1 MSADQISDDEARG
14 AQEGGEEK
22 PEETPGQAA
31 ILKRRPRLGGGGG
44 LPQGVLPRP
53 GGGLGVARTPG
64 KADSSSSGLIERKGP
79 STMVLSAINMKIP
92 EMLLDPPEAPDGV
105 ETPAQSEE
113 VTQMT
118 ERTAQ
123 LLGLMRESEQ
133 EDEDRPV
140 GRGGL
145 PEELFLTDEMANPNF
160 KKGDEAI
167 DELGWD
173 DKDKPEEV
181 TQQANMALAR
191 KLAGDRQRAAAVGID
206 SGEWGDLIDE
216 VGFDGAFEDNAPEP
230 IAPVDRPSGDLPSLS
245 EEEADAAFATLFGD
259 EEPEPSEPDEP
270 GSDEVADGEHLLIV
284 EEDPGEVFG
293 DLTSSLDEEVL
304 DGYRLPFPF
313 KIGPDARD
321 LSMGIQHATV
331 DQATKDRCFPKP
343 EPKTPGII
351 TKREFVLE
359 ARVGPPPMTSGAAV
373 GAGKDR
379 SRFIIAA
386 VVLLIVGIIIT
397 LILLNQ

>member
-1 MSADQISDDEARG
+1 
-14 AQEGGEEK
+14 
-22 PEETPGQAA
+22 
-31 ILKRRPRLGGGGG
+31 
-44 LPQGVLPRP
+44 
-53 GGGLGVARTPG
+53 
-64 KADSSSSGLIERKGP
+64 
-79 STMVLSAINMKIP
+79 MVLSAINMKIP
-92 EMLLDPPEAPDGV
+92 ELLLDPPEAPDGV
-105 ETPAQSEE
+105 ETPAPAEE

-133 EDEDRPV
+133 EEDEDRPV

-173 DKDKPEEV
+173 DKDRPEEV

-216 VGFDGAFEDNAPEP
+216 VGFDGAFEDDAPEP
-230 IAPVDRPSGDLPSLS
+230 IAPVERPSGDLPSLS

-259 EEPEPSEPDEP
+259 EEPEAPE
-270 GSDEVADGEHLLIV
+270 DEVAEEAEGEHHLI
-284 EEDPGEVFG
+284 EMDPAEAFGE
-293 DLTSSLDEEVL
+293 LTSSLDEEVL

-321 LSMGIQHATV
+321 LSLGIQHATV
-331 DQATKDRCFPKP
+331 DEATKERCFPKP
-343 EPKTPGII
+343 EPKTPGVIMR
-351 TKREFVLE
+351 REFVLE
-359 ARVGPPPMTSGAAV
+359 ERVGPPPAASGAVA
-373 GAGKDR
+373 GAGVGKDR
-379 SRFIIAA
+379 SRYIIAA